1 MSIRIGARIH
11 PDWLQSENDHDLR
24 FLKQIG
30 VDDVDITLDMVKGYR
45 ETGCFARADL
55 QELVERL
62 DAAGLKIERANSLF
76 PQYKDAHT
84 GGPESARQIDN
95 LCKIAEMLGEVGA
108 PVFGIQC
115 FLSASF
121 VKGRS
126 GWSSQQGRGGYGFYA
141 FDQNEVESATYQPTL
156 RITADELWA
165 NIVNIYK
172 QVVPVAER
180 AGVKVA
186 MHGNDPPIPN
196 FCGNPQILCRFAD
209 FDRLFAEVPSPNNG
223 MTFCV
228 GTRYESGEDIFEGIQ
243 HFGEQGKIFH
253 VHFRNVRGT
262 LPQNRG
268 YAEVFMDDGDIDM
281 RKVVRAL
288 HAVGYDGVIDFDHA
302 MRISGDTPHARQYI
316 AFAVGYMKGL
326 LASLE

>member
-1 MSIRIGARIH
+1 MKIGTRIH
-11 PDWLQSENDHDLR
+11 PNWLHSEDDHDLR

-30 VDDVDITLDMVKGYR
+30 VDHVDITLDMIKGYA
-45 ETGCFARADL
+45 ETGCFKRADL
-55 QELVERL
+55 HALVNRL
-62 DAAGLKIERANSLF
+62 DKVGLKIERANSLF
-76 PQYKDAHT
+76 SQYKEAHL
-84 GGPESARQIDN
+84 GRPKGERQIEN
-95 LCKIAEMLGEVGA
+95 LCKIAEMLGEVEA

-121 VKGRS
+121 VQGRS
-126 GWSSQQGRGGYGFYA
+126 GWSNPQGRGGYGYYA
-141 FDQNEVESATYQPTL
+141 FDQNEVESATYEPTI
-156 RITADELWA
+156 RVTAEELWA
-165 NIVNIYK
+165 NIINIYQ

-228 GTRYESGEDIFEGIQ
+228 GTRYESGEDIFEGIRR
-243 HFGEQGKIFH
+243 FGGRGKIFH

-262 LPQNRG
+262 LPKNRG

-281 RKVVRAL
+281 HKVVQTLRE
-288 HAVGYDGVIDFDHA
+288 VGYDGVIDYDHA
-302 MRISGDTPHARQYI
+302 MRIAGDTPHGRQYV

-326 LASLE
+326 LASVE